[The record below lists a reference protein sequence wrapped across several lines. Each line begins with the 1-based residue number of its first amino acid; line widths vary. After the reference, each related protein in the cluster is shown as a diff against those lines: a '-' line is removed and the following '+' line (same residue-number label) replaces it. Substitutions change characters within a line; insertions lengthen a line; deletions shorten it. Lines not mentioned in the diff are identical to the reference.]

1 MDTILGSLSI
11 SISNFKRSP
20 SAALKKAGKRP
31 FAVLVNNRPSFYVIS
46 PELYETLT
54 ELLFDIQLE
63 PMIKK
68 RLGRLL
74 KAVSIDPKDL

>member
-1 MDTILGSLSI
+1 METILDSLSI
-11 SISNFKRSP
+11 SISNFKTSP

-54 ELLFDIQLE
+54 ELLFDIQTE
-63 PMIKK
+63 PVINK
-68 RLGRLL
+68 RLGRLQ
-74 KAVSIDPKDL
+74 KAVTVDPRDL

>member
-1 MDTILGSLSI
+1 MDAILASLST
-11 SISNFKRSP
+11 SISNFKTSP

-54 ELLFDIQLE
+54 EMLFDIQSE
-63 PMIKK
+63 PVIKK
-68 RLGRLL
+68 RLGRLE
-74 KAVSIDPKDL
+74 KAVSVDPKNL

>member
-11 SISNFKRSP
+11 SISNFQRSP

-31 FAVLVNNRPSFYVIS
+31 FAVLMNNRPSFYVIS

-54 ELLFDIQLE
+54 ELLFDIQSE
-63 PMIKK
+63 PVIKK
-68 RLGRLL
+68 RLGRLQ
-74 KAVSIDPKDL
+74 KAVSIVPKDL